1 MKAIVIE
8 GAGPAATLALRDV
21 PDPQPNDTELLVAVH
36 AAALNRADLRR
47 AANHFATSDGSR
59 PIAIAG
65 VEMAGEV
72 VGVGAGATGYRVGD
86 RVMAMAGGAY
96 AERVCIDHR
105 LVLPVPENLS
115 WQEAAATPIT
125 FVTAHDALLTA
136 GQMKAGE
143 TVLVQGGS
151 TGAGIAAIQ
160 IAKLKGAKMVFATA
174 GSKEKIARLRDLGC
188 DVGLNY
194 HEDDVAGMIKK
205 HAAGKGV
212 DLVIDI
218 VGGSAAQVNL
228 DALAIRGRIVCVGRV
243 AGLEATMN
251 LDEFSRK
258 RAHMIG
264 VTFRTRSLEERIDA
278 VRYFQEDLLAAL
290 AAKKIHPVIDTE
302 MPLASAAAAQE
313 RMRANQ
319 HFGKIILTV

>member
-1 MKAIVIE
+1 MKAVVIE
-8 GAGPAATLALRDV
+8 GTGPAATLALREV
-21 PDPQPNDTELLVAVH
+21 PDPKPGDTELLVAVR

-47 AANHFATSDGSR
+47 AANHFAASDSSR
-59 PIAIAG
+59 PLAVAG

-72 VGVGAGATGYRVGD
+72 AAMGPGVQGFRVGD

-96 AERVCIDHR
+96 AEKVCIDHR
-105 LVLPVPENLS
+105 LAIPVPDSLS
-115 WQEAAATPIT
+115 WEEAAATPIT

-136 GQMKAGE
+136 GQLKSGE

-160 IAKLKGAKMVFATA
+160 IAKLKGAKTVFATA
-174 GSKEKIARLRDLGC
+174 GNPEKLAKLRTLGC
-188 DVGLNY
+188 DVALNY
-194 HEDDVAGMIKK
+194 HEDDVAGIIKEQT
-205 HAAGKGV
+205 AGKGV
-212 DLVIDI
+212 DLVMDI
-218 VGGSAAQVNL
+218 VGGSAAQVNI

-243 AGLEATMN
+243 AGVDATMN

-278 VRYFQEDLLAAL
+278 VRFFRDDLLPAL
-290 AAKKIHPVIDTE
+290 AAKQIRPVIDTE

-319 HFGKIILTV
+319 HFGKIILRV

>member
-1 MKAIVIE
+1 MKAVVIE
-8 GAGPAATLALRDV
+8 GTGAQATLALREV
-21 PDPQPNDTELLVAVH
+21 PDPRPGESELRVAVR

-47 AANHFATSDGSR
+47 AANHFAASDSSR
-59 PIAIAG
+59 PLAIAG

-72 VGVGAGATGYRVGD
+72 AGMGAGVQGFRIGD

-96 AERVCIDHR
+96 AEQTCIDHR
-105 LVLPVPENLS
+105 LVIPVPESLS

-136 GQMKAGE
+136 GQMKPGE

-160 IAKLKGAKMVFATA
+160 IAKLKGAKTVFATA
-174 GSKEKIARLRDLGC
+174 GAPEKLARLRSLGC
-188 DVGLNY
+188 DVALNY
-194 HEDDVAGMIKK
+194 REDDVAAIVNRET
-205 HAAGKGV
+205 AGKGV

-218 VGGSAAQVNL
+218 VGAGAAQVNI
-228 DALAIRGRIVCVGRV
+228 DALAIRGRIICVGRV
-243 AGLEATMN
+243 AGVNATMN

-264 VTFRTRSLEERIDA
+264 VTFRTRSLEERIEA
-278 VRYFQEDLLAAL
+278 VRFFRADMLPAL
-290 AAKKIHPVIDTE
+290 AARRLGPVIDSE
-302 MPLASAAAAQE
+302 MPLGSAAAAQE

-319 HFGKIILTV
+319 HFGKIILRV